1 MKLYTWLSYFNVNY
15 YMLSHVNAKSRG
27 CQGHVT
33 ILTLSNKLSKLPD
46 VRYHHPK
53 QIKIQN
59 QVEIEFD
66 LYILD
71 TNLTYMYST
80 RILMHLTST
89 WCVKLS
95 LKNSPEILKNFLGT
109 FKHFWIILRAWE
121 SYIELFNK
129 ML

>member
-1 MKLYTWLSYFNVNY
+1 M
-15 YMLSHVNAKSRG
+15 NAKSRG

-71 TNLTYMYST
+71 THIDALD
-80 RILMHLTST
+80 IHLMRKTFFL
-89 WCVKLS
+89 
-95 LKNSPEILKNFLGT
+95 NSPEILKNFLGT
-109 FKHFWIILRAWE
+109 FKHF
-121 SYIELFNK
+121 
-129 ML
+129 